1 MQTDTQIDFSVA
13 YETMQRM
20 VAGVYAAIPRLLVA
34 VVVFLVLYYTGSAI
48 RRLLFRKQWNGRRNL
63 EIVTRRLFHATVIA
77 ISILVA
83 ASIVF
88 PSITAS
94 SLIQLLGISGIAVGF
109 AFKDIF
115 QNFLAG
121 ILLLVTEPF
130 AIGDQIS
137 VAGFEGTVE
146 DIQTRATLIT
156 TYDNRR
162 VVVPNAE
169 LFTKSVTVNTAFR
182 LARMEYDFVLP
193 ATIDLAATRRAIVDR
208 VREVYGVADDPL
220 PDIPLVKFDANTVTL
235 RVRWWCSP
243 KRSVSVAVQ
252 DRVLQAVREVTARG

>member
-1 MQTDTQIDFSVA
+1 MQIDFSIA
-13 YETMQRM
+13 YQTMQRM
-20 VAGVYAAIPRLLVA
+20 VAGVYASIPRLLVA
-34 VVVFLVLYYTGSAI
+34 VVVLIVLYYVGSGLRRILI
-48 RRLLFRKQWNGRRNL
+48 RGAWRGRRNL
-63 EIVTRRLFHATVIA
+63 EIVVGRLFQALVIA

-94 SLIQLLGISGIAVGF
+94 SLIQLLGVSGIAVGF

-130 AIGDQIS
+130 AIGDQIK
-137 VAGFEGTVE
+137 VDAYEGTVE

-162 VVVPNAE
+162 VVVPNAD

-182 LARMEYDFVLP
+182 LGRMEYDLVLP
-193 ATIDLAATRRAIVDR
+193 AAVDLTAVRRQIVER
-208 VREVYGVADDPL
+208 VSQVYGVAHDPA
-220 PDIPLVKFDANTVTL
+220 PDVPLAKFDLSSVTL
-235 RVRWWCSP
+235 RVRWWCNP
-243 KRSVSVAVQ
+243 ERAVSVGVQ
-252 DRVLQAVREVTARG
+252 DRVLVALREVVKQ

>member
-1 MQTDTQIDFSVA
+1 MQIDFSIA

-20 VAGVYAAIPRLLVA
+20 VAGVFAAIPRLLVA
-34 VVVFLVLYYTGSAI
+34 VVVLLVLYYAGSGL
-48 RRLLFRKQWNGRRNL
+48 RRLLIRGEWRGRRNL
-63 EIVTRRLFHATVIA
+63 EIVVARLFQALVVA
-77 ISILVA
+77 ISVLVA

-94 SLIQLLGISGIAVGF
+94 SLIQLLGVSGIAVGF

-137 VAGFEGTVE
+137 VAGYEGTVE

-162 VVVPNAE
+162 VVVPNAD

-182 LARMEYDFVLP
+182 LGRMEYDLVLP
-193 ATIDLAATRRAIVDR
+193 ASVDLTATRRRIVQR
-208 VREVYGVADDPL
+208 VSQVYGVAHDPT
-220 PDIPLVKFDANTVTL
+220 PDVPLVKFDANTVTL
-235 RVRWWCSP
+235 RVRWWCDP
-243 KRSVSVAVQ
+243 ERSVSVAVQ
-252 DRVLQAVREVTARG
+252 DRVLGVLREMAKQ